1 MHSVWDHNTCI
12 VPSKNSHLKI
22 NAEQFR
28 NLKNTETEDI
38 CVSSSQYGPVRK
50 GGGRA
55 RVCRPP
61 RRPRAPPGA
70 ARACRLHP
78 PRPPRRGRRRAWPRT
93 ARGAEPPSA
102 SARSSLARR
111 GSSRRRTRPA
121 AATRHRPATTLEG
134 RGGWR
139 RDRGRRCRG
148 RGWAAPPWSRTRGR
162 AGAEQ
167 GDKRLLGATW

>member
-1 MHSVWDHNTCI
+1 MHSGWDHNTCI

-55 RVCRPP
+55 RVCRQP

-102 SARSSLARR
+102 SARSSLVRR
-111 GSSRRRTRPA
+111 GSRRTRPVA
-121 AATRHRPATTLEG
+121 APGHRFARLEG